1 MDIPKSVYWKVI
13 TLHIRYIWKVPI
25 ERKCDYW
32 PKMCLLNKMSIES
45 KGAYGLKM
53 YLLNKN
59 VSTNKKS
66 VYLMKMP
73 LLKGHNLLGIN
84 SSLYS
89 FGNFFSISYLSSF
102 LKIQKTYWSSPKLLF
117 IKPNKLDCICGR
129 YFEVVRTL
137 P

>member
-1 MDIPKSVYWKVI
+1 
-13 TLHIRYIWKVPI
+13 
-25 ERKCDYW
+25 
-32 PKMCLLNKMSIES
+32 MSIES

-73 LLKGHNLLGIN
+73 LLKGHNLLCIN
-84 SSLYS
+84 SGSYS
-89 FGNFFSISYLSSF
+89 FSNFFSISSILSF
-102 LKIQKTYWSSPKLLF
+102 LKIQKVCESSSKLLF
-117 IKPNKLDCICGR
+117 VKSNKLDCTCGC
-129 YFEVVRTL
+129 YFEVVRSL